1 MYPLEAFLYL
11 LILLLQFSGLFL
23 IGLLVLWSGAVPHL
37 TKPLGNLSN
46 GQTRGLTFH
55 LRAEL
60 WAKNEEGRAGKKQN
74 KKKLGYHLHDITGFI
89 VVSLQHESYA
99 PHSDLF
105 WSQKETLLLQ
115 EAKNPQKH

>member
-1 MYPLEAFLYL
+1 MVRPGVSPF
-11 LILLLQFSGLFL
+11 
-23 IGLLVLWSGAVPHL
+23 
-37 TKPLGNLSN
+37 TLGRNSE
-46 GQTRGLTFH
+46 QKMKK
-55 LRAEL
+55 AEL
-60 WAKNEEGRAGKKQN
+60 EKKKN